1 MLLVQTR
8 SLLLLAITVIA
19 LSGCSR
25 FKLLYSFTGEAIQ
38 QQAEFYL
45 DLTTEEEIALEQN
58 IDALVRW
65 HRAEMLP
72 QYARFLRDAAAD
84 IDRGDLSEA
93 SVSATI
99 VDLRRLLEATVEGSA
114 PYVATVLSD
123 HTRPEKLVHL
133 RARMAERLAESR
145 EDLNVPR
152 TEWIEAKTESAI
164 GRFEIFF
171 GTLTDRQSGMVRTYF
186 AKSADWNEPW
196 QKVRED
202 RREAFLTFLAET
214 PGRDQIEFFLPRILL
229 RSEEIVGPEY
239 KQLADAWWARFTDWM
254 VEMSLSLTPE
264 QRRYFSATLRGY
276 ADDMIDLST

>member
-171 GTLTDRQSGMVRTYF
+171 GTLTDRQNGMVRTYF

-276 ADDMIDLST
+276 ADDMTDLST

>member
-145 EDLNVPR
+145 KDLNVPR

-276 ADDMIDLST
+276 ADDMTDLST

>member
-1 MLLVQTR
+1 MHFFQTR
-8 SLLLLAITVIA
+8 GLLLLAITAIA

-45 DLTTEEEIALEQN
+45 DLTTEEEIAFEQN

-114 PYVATVLSD
+114 PYVATVLSN
-123 HTRPEKLVHL
+123 HTRPKKLVHL
-133 RARMAERLAESR
+133 RARIAERLAESR

-239 KQLADAWWARFTDWM
+239 KQLADAWWACFTDWM
-254 VEMSLSLTPE
+254 IEMSLSLTQE

>member
-1 MLLVQTR
+1 MHLFQAR
-8 SLLLLAITVIA
+8 SLLLLAITAIA

-72 QYARFLRDAAAD
+72 QYARFLRGAAAD